1 MSEKRLAEWS
11 KRFRADCRV
20 CVHVQYTFHIA
31 VSLFLRFMPGSLV
44 FVSYFSYFFRVSSL
58 FSFNRARWMCFFW
71 VSCFIFVVSSRRR
84 QKNQIFVQRCAHET
98 QANRSPYLSLA
109 ISEHGHFYFL
119 INVFSNLFRE
129 NNNHRNETTKHVA
142 FLRCSDFFVGSHRIV
157 RLVGC
162 DVSLTTA
169 AIRRHGQ
176 KQN

>member
-1 MSEKRLAEWS
+1 MPTLPSVCPCSIYLPLCCFSLSSIHAWLFGV
-11 KRFRADCRV
+11 RFV
-20 CVHVQYTFHIA
+20 F
-31 VSLFLRFMPGSLV
+31 LV
-44 FVSYFSYFFRVSSL
+44 FFVCLLCFHST
-58 FSFNRARWMCFFW
+58 ARWMCFFW

-169 AIRRHGQ
+169 ATKTWPETELRMI
-176 KQN
+176 QNL